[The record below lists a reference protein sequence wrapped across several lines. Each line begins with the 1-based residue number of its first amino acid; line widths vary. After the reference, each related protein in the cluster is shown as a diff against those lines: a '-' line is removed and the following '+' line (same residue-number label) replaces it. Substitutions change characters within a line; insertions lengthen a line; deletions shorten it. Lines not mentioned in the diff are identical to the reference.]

1 MRWFSESSR
10 LKFDYV
16 NPRAKAAPIKNPP
29 QLNGLTRQPFG
40 PISTRSAGDIY
51 FRPREI
57 DSPPGH
63 IETSTISENG
73 ASPTHQY
80 GELHSLHAV
89 DVSPGAKPPRCSLLC
104 YPMPHKN
111 SLDQSASNPLIFIG
125 LVKTARGLRPVT
137 TGQPYRDYP
146 PPETKP
152 SLLPPRTSV
161 SAVRTTP
168 HRPA

>member
-111 SLDQSASNPLIFIG
+111 SLDQSASNPVILRG
-125 LVKTARGLRPVT
+125 LAKTTRGLRPISTVQVPR
-137 TGQPYRDYP
+137 GYL
-146 PPETKP
+146 PPEAKP
-152 SLLPPRTSV
+152 AHLHARNPV
-161 SAVRTTP
+161 YAVRNAP
-168 HRPA
+168 PQF